1 MSSPTAKELIEKTSS
16 SIVSNSLNFDQ
27 TVASINEIHGY
38 FKDITDVSGFD
49 NKMENLAAVSTA
61 KGKALGLN
69 HAAQCLLD
77 YNRTSKFIKAI
88 VYAIG
93 EKQRQH
99 PEEVIRIFYAGC
111 GPYATLFTLIAPL
124 FEPSEIQ
131 FELLE
136 INATSIETAKK
147 LIDALELNDYVGKF
161 HLEDAVTF
169 QVSHPED
176 FHILVSETLD
186 ALLYRECYVPILHN
200 LLSQFQPTITVI
212 PENVIIDLSL
222 LTLSSTDP
230 NHKEQKLGTVFNVRE
245 ILKSHDKKE
254 PLPSQFPRSKIDL
267 SELNMK
273 LYSHVLLD
281 TKVQVANDIWV
292 FRNESSLTIPLQME
306 LAQPFEFT
314 TLQFD
319 YHLDP
324 EIELKCSV
332 A

>member
-1 MSSPTAKELIEKTSS
+1 MSSPIAKELIEKTSS
-16 SIVSNSLNFDQ
+16 SIVADNLSFDQ
-27 TVASINEIHGY
+27 IVNGINEIHGY
-38 FKDITDVSGFD
+38 FKEITDISGFD
-49 NKMENLAAVSTA
+49 SKVENLAAVTTS

-93 EKQRQH
+93 EKQRKH
-99 PEEVIRIFYAGC
+99 PDEVIHIFYAGC
-111 GPYATLFTLIAPL
+111 GPYATLLTLIAPL
-124 FEPSEIQ
+124 FKSSEIQ

-136 INATSIETAKK
+136 INATSIQMAKK
-147 LIDALELNDYVGKF
+147 LIDSLELNDYVSNF

-169 QVSHPED
+169 KVPRPER
-176 FHILVSETLD
+176 FHILISETLD

-200 LLSQFQPTITVI
+200 LVPQFQPSITVI

-222 LTLSSTDP
+222 LTHSSTDP

-245 ILKSHDKKE
+245 ILNSHDKKE
-254 PLPSQFPRSKIDL
+254 PLPKQFPRSSVNL

-281 TKVQVANDIWV
+281 TKVQVANDIWI

-314 TLQFD
+314 TIQFD
-319 YHLDP
+319 YHLEP